1 MKIIYKK
8 QIPLFIVM
16 FLLAM
21 FLNPMNILAYS
32 YNHLIISYTQIYASF
47 YMAFN
52 MIWAH
57 QIVHYLNMG
66 HFDWFVFIF
75 GIIGSLIMIFFLRNQ
90 LFIDDKQWLKRMIPH
105 HSTALTT
112 SNIIKQKSNNPEIQ
126 QLSHDII
133 ETQEREIALMKKILN
148 E

>member
-32 YNHLIISYTQIYASF
+32 YNHLIISYTQIYASL

-133 ETQEREIALMKKILN
+133 ETQEREITLMKKILN

>member
-1 MKIIYKK
+1 MKIIYKR
-8 QIPLFIVM
+8 QIPQFIVM

-32 YNHLIISYTQIYASF
+32 YNDLIISYTQIYASL
-47 YMAFN
+47 YMAFS

-57 QIVHYLNMG
+57 EIVHYLNMG
-66 HFDWFVFIF
+66 HFDCVVFSF
-75 GIIGSLIMIFFLRNQ
+75 GIIGSLIMIYFLRNQ

-112 SNIIKQKSNNPEIQ
+112 TNIIKQKSNNPEIQ

-133 ETQEREIALMKKILN
+133 ETQKREITLMKKILN

>member
-1 MKIIYKK
+1 MKNVYKH
-8 QIPLFIVM
+8 QISLFIIM
-16 FLLAM
+16 FILAM

-57 QIVHYLNMG
+57 QIVHWLNMG
-66 HFDWFVFIF
+66 HFNLYVFIF
-75 GIIGSLIMIFFLRNQ
+75 GIIGSLIMIYFLRNQ
-90 LFIDDKQWLKRMIPH
+90 LFVDDTQWLKRMIPH

-112 SNIIKQKSNNPEIQ
+112 SNIIKNRSNEPEIQ
-126 QLSHDII
+126 QLAHDII
-133 ETQEREIALMKKILN
+133 EVQEREITLMKNMLDK
-148 E
+148 

>member
-66 HFDWFVFIF
+66 HFDWVIFLF
-75 GIIGSLIMIFFLRNQ
+75 GIIGSLIMIYFLRNQ
-90 LFIDDKQWLKRMIPH
+90 SFIDDKQWLKRMIPH

-133 ETQEREIALMKKILN
+133 ETQEREITLMKKILN